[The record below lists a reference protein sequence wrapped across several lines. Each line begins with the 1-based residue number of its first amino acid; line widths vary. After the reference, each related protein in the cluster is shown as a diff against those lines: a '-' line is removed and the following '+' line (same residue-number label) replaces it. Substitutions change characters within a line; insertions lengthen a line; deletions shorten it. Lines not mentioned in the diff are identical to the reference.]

1 MSGTLKPTVVA
12 HVLYSFDEIGGLEN
26 GVVNLINNLPADRY
40 KHIIC
45 ALTRAGEL
53 KNRVKNNNV
62 EYYSLNKRSGNDPF
76 LPLSLWKI
84 FRNHSA
90 DVVHLRNWPTM
101 VEGFIAARMARV
113 KKIIYSE
120 HGRHFDDLEE
130 GKIFNTLI
138 KKHIFNRVECLLAVS
153 RQLGDEMTQRY
164 DVQKNIR
171 VIPNGV
177 DSKRFCPMP
186 GPVMKARLGL
196 DPDDF
201 IVGTVSR
208 LDKVKNL
215 DLFLDAAFQ
224 TGFPARIL
232 IAGDGPE
239 RVKLGGIVERH
250 GARDRV
256 MLLGNRSDI
265 PDVLNCLDV
274 FVLPSKSEGMSNVVL
289 EAMSCGIPVVAFD
302 VGGNRELIDNE
313 QGGYLIEPYD
323 FGQFLNT
330 LDELACSPE
339 VRAGMGVYNRKKV
352 VDSFSIE
359 YMAKAYADLYDRIT
373 ANINLQQD
381 LEETG
386 SCA

>member
-1 MSGTLKPTVVA
+1 MPDNLKPTVVA

-26 GVVNLINNLPADRY
+26 GVVNLINNLPADRF
-40 KHIIC
+40 KHVIC

-76 LPLSLWKI
+76 LPLRLWKI
-84 FRNHSA
+84 FKNHSA

-130 GKIFNTLI
+130 GKIFTTFI

-153 RQLGDEMTQRY
+153 RQLGDEMSQRY
-164 DVQKNIR
+164 GIQKNLR
-171 VIPNGV
+171 VIPNGI
-177 DSKRFCPMP
+177 DSRMFCPMP

-224 TGFPARIL
+224 AGFPDRIL

-239 RVKLGGIVERH
+239 REKLKKIVERH
-250 GARDRV
+250 GAINRV

-265 PDVLNCLDV
+265 PDVLNCMDV

-323 FGQFLNT
+323 FGKFLNA
-330 LDELACSPE
+330 LNELACSPGIK
-339 VRAGMGVYNRKKV
+339 ASMGAYNRKKV
-352 VDSFSIE
+352 VNAFSIE
-359 YMAKAYADLYDRIT
+359 HMAKAYAHLYDPSN

-381 LEETG
+381 LKATG